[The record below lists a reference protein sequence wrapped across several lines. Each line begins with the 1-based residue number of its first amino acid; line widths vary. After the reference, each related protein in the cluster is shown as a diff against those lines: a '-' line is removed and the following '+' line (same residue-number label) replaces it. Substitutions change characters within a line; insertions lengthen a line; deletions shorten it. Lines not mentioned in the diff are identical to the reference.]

1 MSTNTNINIVRFMK
15 KVIRIYDEED
25 TQPSIWT
32 PSRWPQKHA
41 KPVPGAPRAKPTPP
55 QRTARPTYARD
66 NSDAVTAPI
75 DVFSLR
81 RQLALGEDDDRTPTV
96 GFRPLQEFRR
106 H

>member
-1 MSTNTNINIVRFMK
+1 MSTDTQINIVRFMK

-25 TQPSIWT
+25 TQPSIWA

-41 KPVPGAPRAKPTPP
+41 APTARATPPKP
-55 QRTARPTYARD
+55 QRTQRPSYARD